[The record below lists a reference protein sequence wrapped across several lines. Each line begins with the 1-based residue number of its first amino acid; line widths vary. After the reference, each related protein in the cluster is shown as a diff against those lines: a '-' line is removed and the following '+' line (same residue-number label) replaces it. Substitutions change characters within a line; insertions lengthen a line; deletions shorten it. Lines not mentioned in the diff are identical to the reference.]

1 MNFEMRE
8 MDKVNLILK
17 EIEYYLQ
24 FDIMQREY
32 AVKGVINALQIIEKE
47 EKKNEIG

>member
-17 EIEYYLQ
+17 EIEYYLPL
-24 FDIMQREY
+24 DIMQREY
-32 AVKGVINALQIIEKE
+32 EVKGVINALQII
-47 EKKNEIG
+47 